1 MANLI
6 IKPQNTSGDKVIKQ
20 DQAGNPVLTTAD
32 SGATLGNST
41 QDNITRLGTV
51 TSGSIAGGT
60 ITNATTFPSGHILSV
75 SHVQPT
81 SGGTSTTNNTY
92 IDCPGLTLTKT
103 PASSSSKFLI
113 LYNLHFYIDSHSNNA
128 WRRAFWAVHRSISGG
143 SSGLVHTPM
152 DSDTGSYGFADFKV
166 GDSDRIMAFQPGHW
180 LDSPNTAS
188 AVTYK
193 CQFKSPVG
201 YSIYNNT
208 DYGHSSMTLMEI
220 SS

>member
-1 MANLI
+1 M
-6 IKPQNTSGDKVIKQ
+6 
-20 DQAGNPVLTTAD
+20 
-32 SGATLGNST
+32 ATLKLNDVTTMTESG
-41 QDNITRLGTV
+41 GTV
-51 TSGSIAGGT
+51 TMADGVALGT
-60 ITNATTFPSGHILSV
+60 PASVALTNATSFPAGHVISV
-75 SHVQPT
+75 SYVQPT
-81 SGGTSTTNNTY
+81 SGGTSTSSNAF
-92 IDCPGLTLTKT
+92 IDCPGVTLTKT

>member
-1 MANLI
+1 M
-6 IKPQNTSGDKVIKQ
+6 
-20 DQAGNPVLTTAD
+20 TTAD

-113 LYNLHFYIDSHSNNA
+113 LYNLHFYIDSHADNA
-128 WRRAFWAVHRSISGG
+128 WKRVFWAVHRSISGG
-143 SSGLVHTPM
+143 SSGLVHTPFNDDNAYM
-152 DSDTGSYGFADFKV
+152 FGNFWNA
-166 GDSDRIMAFQPGHW
+166 DSDRMMAYQSGQW
-180 LDSPNTAS
+180 LDSPNTTS

-193 CQFKSPVG
+193 CQFKALSG
-201 YSIYNNT
+201 YTMYNNSA
-208 DYGHSSMTLMEI
+208 YGLSSMTLLEI